1 MNRKRSSITLG
12 PGAAS
17 LILIFV
23 VLSLTALGMLSLMT
37 SRNDFRFAERSASV
51 TQAVYAL
58 NVRAE
63 ERRAE
68 LDGILASCAKDVLS
82 YAAFLSAVE
91 ASLPEEVFLEDDLL
105 LFTEGMIPEFLTVP
119 CAFCRFI
126 HRSVLNGCAIISHQK
141 RGMSHGL
148 GRPSSESGGSRRV
161 GHFHCAR
168 LRGHG

>member
-68 LDGILASCAKDVLS
+68 LDGILASCAKDVPS

-105 LFTEGMIPEFLTVP
+105 LFTEEDESRVLDCALRILPLHSPQRTEWVRYNLT
-119 CAFCRFI
+119 
-126 HRSVLNGCAIISHQK
+126 
-141 RGMSHGL
+141 
-148 GRPSSESGGSRRV
+148 SETGDESW
-161 GHFHCAR
+161 AW
-168 LRGHG
+168 